1 MVETTV
7 KLSTIPVTAMVVSFI
22 SKASHFLGSVGC
34 FDKNV
39 AYSVTSSR
47 KVRCENVE
55 TMKTPSK
62 IQAPRI
68 YQTACSTYTV
78 DCSTKYER
86 TATKLFESK
95 IE

>member
-1 MVETTV
+1 M
-7 KLSTIPVTAMVVSFI
+7 

-34 FDKNV
+34 FDENV

-55 TMKTPSK
+55 TLKTPSK

-68 YQTACSTYTV
+68 YQNHLHYIKTAVPNTNVQQQNYLNRKSN
-78 DCSTKYER
+78 K
-86 TATKLFESK
+86 KSK
-95 IE
+95 NHSFFSFWILGSVIE